1 MTVGQAEPFTLQEQD
16 VGPARNLD
24 SRGGLPCG
32 GVGDVC
38 WDLLESHCEPL
49 WILRDL
55 LGRLGEHPVWVQ
67 KGFHEGRLI
76 IVREGLP
83 VLERGLGG
91 LRVSVSSTVSVFGG
105 SHLL

>member
-24 SRGGLPCG
+24 SRGGPPCG

-38 WDLLESHCEPL
+38 WDLLESHCEAL
-49 WILRDL
+49 GILRDL
-55 LGRLGEHPVWVQ
+55 LGRLGEHPFWVQ
-67 KGFHEGRLI
+67 KGLQERRLTT
-76 IVREGLP
+76 VRQGHL